1 MFELAPLIILF
12 LSGILECCFNF
23 FKCGKFGSYIS
34 SICFLLLMF
43 FKRKNID
50 FTWFSIENLKF
61 NFSFS
66 FNNTALILCS
76 VISLILSCLYLS
88 REILLFDKYIERKF
102 GILNIFIFFM
112 CLAILSNNIF
122 QFYIS
127 LESLGLI
134 STFLVGL
141 EKYSDKQSTKVYL
154 FNKFSSLLFLCGIT
168 MIAIKTGS
176 FEINKIK
183 QAYMESSRID
193 LLFPSCLI
201 LISCFCKGAQMPFSY
216 WLLDAVKANIF
227 ASILIH
233 AGTIVAI
240 GIIFI
245 TKFYFIFESF
255 PILKQLMIAIGL
267 YTSFWMSCCS
277 LTNNNIKKIIACLTA
292 SSAGIMFISCGI
304 GGYSLALLYFV
315 CHAFFKSMLFLSFT
329 YLISAMSGENNIIKY
344 GGLAKLTPKISD
356 MILVSFLFAAG
367 FPFLSG
373 FFAKLSFV
381 ETIELSEI
389 KYISISNIFINIITI
404 MAMVRMLLKS
414 LYGKTQA
421 DEFTLSR
428 SSVSEN
434 YNSTPFWILTFIAL
448 LGSFTIWS
456 VYEWGDLHFGYGGLV
471 YVRTTEDYTLESIFS
486 VFQLIIAVTLIF
498 VLNRFSSLNYRTSKF
513 AYSLFKKNEI
523 YEFFCNLIFKLT
535 TKILHFLDILT
546 KRLFYIINVN
556 SICAIFYA
564 GKNLIELHKNEFYF
578 HVYWIILGI
587 IFALITIAIGKV

>member
-1 MFELAPLIILF
+1 MFELFPLMALF
-12 LSGILECCFNF
+12 FSGILGSVFNF
-23 FKCGKFGSYIS
+23 FKIGKFGVYLSLIY
-34 SICFLLLMF
+34 FLVLIF
-43 FKRKNID
+43 FKHKNIE
-50 FTWFSIENLKF
+50 FTWFSVGNLKF

-66 FNNTALILCS
+66 FSNTSLILCS
-76 VISLILSCLYLS
+76 IISLILSCLYLS
-88 REILLFDKYIERKF
+88 RGITRFDKYIEQKF

-112 CLAILSNNIF
+112 CLSILSNNIF
-122 QFYIS
+122 QFYIGI
-127 LESLGLI
+127 ESLGII
-134 STFLVGL
+134 STILVGL

-154 FNKFSSLLFLCGIT
+154 FNKFASLLFLCGIAL
-168 MIAIKTGS
+168 IVAKTGS
-176 FEINKIK
+176 FEIDEIK
-183 QAYMESSRID
+183 QAYMESKTD
-193 LLFPSCLI
+193 LLFPACLI

-233 AGTIVAI
+233 SGTIIAI

-277 LTNNNIKKIIACLTA
+277 LANNNIKKIIACLTA

-304 GGYSLALLYFV
+304 GSYSLALLYFI
-315 CHAFFKSMLFLSFT
+315 CHAFFKSMLFLSFA
-329 YLISAMSGENNIIKY
+329 YLISAMSDENNLVKY

-356 MILVSFLFAAG
+356 MILISFLFAAG

-389 KYISISNIFINIITI
+389 RYISISNIFINIITI
-404 MAMVRMLLKS
+404 MAMARMLLKS
-414 LYGKTQA
+414 LYGKARA

-428 SSVSEN
+428 ASASEN

-471 YVRTTEDYTLESIFS
+471 YVRTTEDYAFESILS
-486 VFQLIIAVTLIF
+486 IFQLVIAITLILI
-498 VLNRFSSLNYRTSKF
+498 LNKFSNLNYRTSKITYF
-513 AYSLFKKNEI
+513 LFKKNEI

-535 TKILHFLDILT
+535 TGVMKFFDILT
-546 KRLFYIINVN
+546 EKLFYIINVN
-556 SICAIFYA
+556 SLYLILYSGKKLIKAHKNIFYYHIYLA
-564 GKNLIELHKNEFYF
+564 
-578 HVYWIILGI
+578 ILGI
-587 IFALITIAIGKV
+587 IFALIITMIGRF